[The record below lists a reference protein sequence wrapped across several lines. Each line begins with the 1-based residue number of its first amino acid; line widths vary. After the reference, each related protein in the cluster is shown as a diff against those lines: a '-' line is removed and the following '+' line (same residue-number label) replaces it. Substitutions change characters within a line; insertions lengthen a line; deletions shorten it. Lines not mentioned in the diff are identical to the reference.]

1 MFVKTYFDMMTK
13 VIGTLSIVFLLG
25 ACAVFQPRIPYQ
37 LGMSE
42 SKFLRQ
48 NREAVISQLNE
59 TKKVYRLTND
69 ERFYILATFENG
81 ELVSLEE
88 KELAP
93 QWPRQ
98 RIMDENNRYEDNTQD
113 RQPDQ

>member
-1 MFVKTYFDMMTK
+1 MLTK
-13 VIGTLSIVFLLG
+13 SIGIISLIFLMG
-25 ACAVFQPRIPYQ
+25 SCALFQPRIPYQ

-48 NREAVISQLNE
+48 NKEAVISQLNE
-59 TKKVYRLTND
+59 DRKVYRVNND

-88 KELAP
+88 KELTP
-93 QWPRQ
+93 QWPRK
-98 RIMDENNRYEDNTQD
+98 RMMDENDSYEQNSQNPNQ
-113 RQPDQ
+113 RMP

>member
-1 MFVKTYFDMMTK
+1 MMIK
-13 VIGTLSIVFLLG
+13 ALGTLSIVFLFG

-59 TKKVYRLTND
+59 QKKVYRLSSD

-81 ELVSLEE
+81 QLVSLEE
-88 KELAP
+88 KELRP

-98 RIMDENNRYEDNTQD
+98 RMMEENNIYEDNSEQ
-113 RQPDQ
+113 RQPNR

>member
-1 MFVKTYFDMMTK
+1 MLTK
-13 VIGTLSIVFLLG
+13 SIGIISLIFLLG
-25 ACAVFQPRIPYQ
+25 SCALFQPRIPYQ

-48 NREAVISQLNE
+48 NKEAVISQLNE
-59 TKKVYRLTND
+59 DRKIYRVNND

-81 ELVSLEE
+81 ELVNLEE

-98 RIMDENNRYEDNTQD
+98 RMMDENDSYQQNPQNPNQRM
-113 RQPDQ
+113 P

>member
-1 MFVKTYFDMMTK
+1 MMIKTLA
-13 VIGTLSIVFLLG
+13 TLSVVFLLG

-48 NREAVISQLNE
+48 NKEAVISQLNE
-59 TKKVYRLTND
+59 NKKVYRLTND
-69 ERFYILATFENG
+69 DRFYILATFENG

-98 RIMDENNRYEDNTQD
+98 RMMDEEYRYDDNTQD
-113 RQPDQ
+113 GQPDQ

>member
-1 MFVKTYFDMMTK
+1 MLTK
-13 VIGTLSIVFLLG
+13 SIGIISLIFLMG
-25 ACAVFQPRIPYQ
+25 SCALFQPRIPYQ

-48 NREAVISQLNE
+48 NKEAVISQLNE
-59 TKKVYRLTND
+59 DRKVYRVNND

-88 KELAP
+88 KELTP

-98 RIMDENNRYEDNTQD
+98 RMMDENDSYEQNSQNPNQ
-113 RQPDQ
+113 RMP